1 MQHDLQRSD
10 RERVS
15 QDMMPYTT
23 ELVTA
28 VMARQNVPKE
38 EFASFVGDIH
48 RAMIDITFQSIAI
61 ADSLGVSV
69 GIDVSR
75 EAEQPAKPARG
86 ASVSSI
92 VQSLLRPK
100 ETLFEPPVPHSV
112 RVPSVS
118 VAPPPAARALE
129 PVRPTPPPQAKVPMP
144 ADPTRP
150 APQPTPATAK
160 RLPTRA
166 APAAGKR
173 TASTQTSLPFDA
185 APAPSPV
192 AAKSASAAPPAAASP
207 ATTGGRGR
215 KRYEGPERRS
225 VPLADKPARDF
236 GPHLPRKLSSIEE
249 ALTEDYII
257 CLEDGKMVK
266 DLEEY
271 LRKKGLTPQQYRAK
285 WKLPPE
291 YPMIAPNA
299 LLKRGVVH
307 EMDPVSG
314 KIVRAR
320 V

>member
-1 MQHDLQRSD
+1 
-10 RERVS
+10 
-15 QDMMPYTT
+15 MMPYTT

-118 VAPPPAARALE
+118 VVPPPA
-129 PVRPTPPPQAKVPMP
+129 
-144 ADPTRP
+144 
-150 APQPTPATAK
+150 
-160 RLPTRA
+160 
-166 APAAGKR
+166 
-173 TASTQTSLPFDA
+173 
-185 APAPSPV
+185 
-192 AAKSASAAPPAAASP
+192 
-207 ATTGGRGR
+207 
-215 KRYEGPERRS
+215 
-225 VPLADKPARDF
+225 ARDF

-320 V
+320 I

>member
-1 MQHDLQRSD
+1 
-10 RERVS
+10 
-15 QDMMPYTT
+15 MMPYTT

-28 VMARQNVPKE
+28 VITRQNVPKD

-48 RAMIDITFQSIAI
+48 RAMMDISFHSIAI

-69 GIDVSR
+69 GIDVSG
-75 EAEQPAKPARG
+75 EPQQPVKPARG

-118 VAPPPAARALE
+118 VAPPSFARAPE
-129 PVRPTPPPQAKVPMP
+129 PVRPAHAPQVAKPVPQAKAPVPP
-144 ADPTRP
+144 AVPTPP
-150 APQPTPATAK
+150 APQQSPLVAKASPTKASPS
-160 RLPTRA
+160 
-166 APAAGKR
+166 AGKR
-173 TASTQTSLPFDA
+173 AASTQTSLPFEA
-185 APAPSPV
+185 NPAPAPV
-192 AAKSASAAPPAAASP
+192 FARTAPAATSP
-207 ATTGGRGR
+207 ATARGRG
-215 KRYEGPERRS
+215 KKYEGPERRS
-225 VPLADKPARDF
+225 VPLADKPALDF
-236 GPHLPRKLSSIEE
+236 GPLLPRKLTSIEE

-271 LRKKGLTPQQYRAK
+271 LRKKGQTPQQYRAK

-299 LLKRGVVH
+299 LLKRGAVH

-320 V
+320 I